1 MRDSGKNEMKTIPND
16 DFYVG
21 YLPEAPAGLGR
32 IAARIT
38 AGILLA
44 GLIAG
49 GLLIFGQPPFAMSR
63 FQYGEYRDY
72 AGVIEEWPYPMLVTD
87 NASFLLVAPGKH
99 GLSDTVKGLQG
110 KHVQLKGSLIER
122 TPDRMIEVVPASI
135 VTGTQPSQMAS
146 QRISDLGSVTL
157 RGEIIDTKC
166 YLGVMNPGEHKVHR
180 DCAVRCISGGV
191 PPAFLARDAAGDAW
205 VLLLVG
211 DDGRALSKEVLPFV
225 AEPLEISGV
234 LVRTGSTPTIKADPA
249 RFRRVT
255 E

>member
-1 MRDSGKNEMKTIPND
+1 MND

-21 YLPEAPAGLGR
+21 YLPKAPAGLGKIVAR
-32 IAARIT
+32 IAA
-38 AGILLA
+38 GVLLA

-49 GLLIFGQPPFAMSR
+49 GLLIFGQPPFATSK
-63 FQYGEYRDY
+63 FGYGEYRDY

-135 VTGTQPSQMAS
+135 AAGAQRSQAAS
-146 QRISDLGSVTL
+146 QRIIDLSPVTL
-157 RGEIIDTKC
+157 RGEIVDTKC

-191 PPAFLARDAAGDAW
+191 PPAFLARDASGDSR

-211 DDGRALSKEVLPFV
+211 EDGRALSREVLPFV
-225 AEPLEISGV
+225 AEPLEISGD
-234 LVRTGSTPTIKADPA
+234 LVRMGSTVTLKASPA
-249 RFRRVT
+249 KFRRIT

>member
-1 MRDSGKNEMKTIPND
+1 MND

-21 YLPEAPAGLGR
+21 YSPKVPAGLGKIVAR
-32 IAARIT
+32 IAAGIVVACLIT
-38 AGILLA
+38 
-44 GLIAG
+44 G
-49 GLLIFGQPPFAMSR
+49 GLLIFGQPPFATSK
-63 FQYGEYRDY
+63 FEYGEYRDY

-99 GLSDTVKGLQG
+99 GLSDTVKGMQG

-122 TPDRMIEVVPASI
+122 TPDRMIEAVPASI
-135 VTGTQPSQMAS
+135 VTGDQPSQMAS
-146 QRISDLGSVTL
+146 QRIIDLGPVTL
-157 RGEIIDTKC
+157 RGEIVDTKC

-191 PPAFLARDAAGDAW
+191 PPAFLVRDASGDSR

-211 DDGRALSKEVLPFV
+211 EDGRALSREVLPFV
-225 AEPLEISGV
+225 AEPLEISGL
-234 LVRTGSTPTIKADPA
+234 LVRTGSTLTLKANPA
-249 RFRRVT
+249 IFRRIA

>member
-1 MRDSGKNEMKTIPND
+1 MND

-21 YLPEAPAGLGR
+21 YLPKAPANLGR
-32 IAARIT
+32 VIARIA

-49 GLLIFGQPPFAMSR
+49 GLLIVGQPPFATSK
-63 FQYGEYRDY
+63 FEYGTYRDY
-72 AGVIEEWPYPMLVTD
+72 AGVIEEWPYPILVTD

-99 GLSDTVKGLQG
+99 GLSDTKGLQG

-122 TPDRMIEVVPASI
+122 IPDRMIEVVPESI
-135 VTGTQPSQMAS
+135 AVRTSPLLAAPS
-146 QRISDLGSVTL
+146 RTIDLGPVTL
-157 RGEIIDTKC
+157 RGEIVDTKC

-191 PPAFLARDAAGDAW
+191 PPAFLARDASGNSR

-211 DDGRALSKEVLPFV
+211 EDGRALSREVLPFV

-234 LVRTGSTPTIKADPA
+234 LVRTGSTLTLKADPA
-249 RFRRVT
+249 RFRRIT

>member
-1 MRDSGKNEMKTIPND
+1 MKTTPND

-21 YLPEAPAGLGR
+21 YLPKAPTSLGR
-32 IAARIT
+32 IAARIA
-38 AGILLA
+38 AGVVLA
-44 GLIAG
+44 GLIGG
-49 GLLIFGQPPFAMSR
+49 GLLIFGQPPFATSK
-63 FQYGEYRDY
+63 FEYGEYRDY
-72 AGVIEEWPYPMLVTD
+72 AGVIEEWPYPILVTN

-99 GLSDTVKGLQG
+99 GLSDTVKGMQG

-122 TPDRMIEVVPASI
+122 IPDRMIEVIPASI
-135 VTGTQPSQMAS
+135 IVGTSPSLATPS
-146 QRISDLGSVTL
+146 RTIDLGPVTL
-157 RGEIIDTKC
+157 RGEIVDTKC

-191 PPAFLARDAAGDAW
+191 PPAFLARDAAGDAR

-211 DDGRALSKEVLPFV
+211 NDSRALSKEVLPFV

-234 LVRTGSTPTIKADPA
+234 LARTGSTLTLKADPA
-249 RFRRVT
+249 RFRRVP

>member
-1 MRDSGKNEMKTIPND
+1 MND

-21 YLPEAPAGLGR
+21 YLPKAPAGLGKIVAQ
-32 IAARIT
+32 IAA
-38 AGILLA
+38 GVLLA

-49 GLLIFGQPPFAMSR
+49 GLLIFGQPPFATSK
-63 FQYGEYRDY
+63 FEFGEYRDY
-72 AGVIEEWPYPMLVTD
+72 AGVMEEWPYPILVTD

-110 KHVQLKGSLIER
+110 KHVQLKGWLIER

-135 VTGTQPSQMAS
+135 AAGAQRSQAAS
-146 QRISDLGSVTL
+146 QRIIDLGPVTL
-157 RGEIIDTKC
+157 RGEIVDTKC

-191 PPAFLARDAAGDAW
+191 PPAFLARDAYGDSR

-211 DDGRALSKEVLPFV
+211 EDGRALSREVLPFV

-234 LVRTGSTPTIKADPA
+234 LVRTGSTLTLKDDPA
-249 RFRRVT
+249 RFQRIT

>member
-1 MRDSGKNEMKTIPND
+1 MKKTPND

-21 YLPEAPAGLGR
+21 YLPKAPARLGKIVAR
-32 IAARIT
+32 IAA
-38 AGILLA
+38 GVLLA

-49 GLLIFGQPPFAMSR
+49 GLLIFGQPRFATSK
-63 FQYGEYRDY
+63 FEYGEYRDY

-135 VTGTQPSQMAS
+135 VVGTSSLLATPSRA
-146 QRISDLGSVTL
+146 IDLGLVTL
-157 RGEIIDTKC
+157 RGEIVDTKC

-191 PPAFLARDAAGDAW
+191 PPAFLARDASGDTR
-205 VLLLVG
+205 VLLLVAE
-211 DDGRALSKEVLPFV
+211 DGRALSRAVLPFV

-234 LVRTGSTPTIKADPA
+234 LVRTGSTLTLKADPA
-249 RFRRVT
+249 RLRRIT

>member
-1 MRDSGKNEMKTIPND
+1 MND

-21 YLPEAPAGLGR
+21 YVPKAPAGLGR
-32 IAARIT
+32 IVARIA
-38 AGILLA
+38 AGIMLI

-49 GLLIFGQPPFAMSR
+49 GLLIFGQPPFAASK
-63 FQYGEYRDY
+63 FEFGEYHDY
-72 AGVIEEWPYPMLVTD
+72 AGVIEEWPYPILVTD

-99 GLSDTVKGLQG
+99 GLSGTVKGLQG

-122 TPDRMIEVVPASI
+122 APDRMIEVAPASI
-135 VTGTQPSQMAS
+135 VVATSPLLATRS
-146 QRISDLGSVTL
+146 RTVDLGPITL
-157 RGEIIDTKC
+157 RGEIVDTKC

-191 PPAFLARDAAGDAW
+191 PPAFLARDASGDAR

-211 DDGRALSKEVLPFV
+211 EDGRALSKEILPFV

-234 LVRTGSTPTIKADPA
+234 LLRTGSTLTLKADPA
-249 RFRRVT
+249 RFRRIT

>member
-1 MRDSGKNEMKTIPND
+1 MND

-21 YLPEAPAGLGR
+21 YLPKAPAGLGKIVAR
-32 IAARIT
+32 IAA
-38 AGILLA
+38 GVLLA

-49 GLLIFGQPPFAMSR
+49 GLLIFGQPPFATGK
-63 FQYGEYRDY
+63 FEYGEYRDY

-110 KHVQLKGSLIER
+110 KHVQLKGTLIER
-122 TPDRMIEVVPASI
+122 MPNRMIEVVPESI
-135 VTGTQPSQMAS
+135 AVGTSPLLATPSRM
-146 QRISDLGSVTL
+146 IDLGPVTL
-157 RGEIIDTKC
+157 RGEIVDTKC

-191 PPAFLARDAAGDAW
+191 PPAFLARDASGDSR

-211 DDGRALSKEVLPFV
+211 EDGRALSREVLPFV
-225 AEPLEISGV
+225 AEPLEISGD
-234 LVRTGSTPTIKADPA
+234 LVRMGSTVTLKASPA
-249 RFRRVT
+249 KFRRIT

>member
-1 MRDSGKNEMKTIPND
+1 MKTTPND

-21 YLPEAPAGLGR
+21 YLPKAPARLGKIVAR
-32 IAARIT
+32 IAA
-38 AGILLA
+38 GVLLA

-49 GLLIFGQPPFAMSR
+49 GLLIFGQPRFATSK
-63 FQYGEYRDY
+63 FEYGEYRDY

-110 KHVQLKGSLIER
+110 KNVQLKGSLIER

-135 VTGTQPSQMAS
+135 VVGTSSLLATPSRA
-146 QRISDLGSVTL
+146 IDLGLVTL
-157 RGEIIDTKC
+157 RGEIVDTKC

-191 PPAFLARDAAGDAW
+191 PPAFLARDASGDTR
-205 VLLLVG
+205 VLLLVAE
-211 DDGRALSKEVLPFV
+211 DGRALSRAVLPFV

-234 LVRTGSTPTIKADPA
+234 LVRTGSTLTLKADPA
-249 RFRRVT
+249 RFRRIT

>member
-1 MRDSGKNEMKTIPND
+1 MND

-21 YLPEAPAGLGR
+21 YVSKAPAGLGR

-63 FQYGEYRDY
+63 FEYGEYRDY

-122 TPDRMIEVVPASI
+122 TPDRMIEVGPASI
-135 VTGTQPSQMAS
+135 VVGTSSLLATPSRA
-146 QRISDLGSVTL
+146 IDLGLVTL
-157 RGEIIDTKC
+157 RGEIVDTKC

-191 PPAFLARDAAGDAW
+191 PPAFLARDASGDRR
-205 VLLLVG
+205 VLLLVAE
-211 DDGRALSKEVLPFV
+211 DGRALSRAVLPFV

-234 LVRTGSTPTIKADPA
+234 LVRTGSTLTLKADPA
-249 RFRRVT
+249 RFRRIT

>member
-1 MRDSGKNEMKTIPND
+1 MND

-21 YLPEAPAGLGR
+21 YLPKAPAGLGKIVAR
-32 IAARIT
+32 IAA
-38 AGILLA
+38 GVLLA

-49 GLLIFGQPPFAMSR
+49 GLLIFGQPPFATSK
-63 FQYGEYRDY
+63 FEYGEYRDY

-99 GLSDTVKGLQG
+99 GLSDNVKGMQG

-122 TPDRMIEVVPASI
+122 PPDRMIEVVPVSI
-135 VTGTQPSQMAS
+135 AAGAQRSQAAS
-146 QRISDLGSVTL
+146 QRIIDLGPVTL
-157 RGEIIDTKC
+157 RGEVVDTKC

-191 PPAFLARDAAGDAW
+191 PPAFLARDASGDSR

-211 DDGRALSKEVLPFV
+211 EDGRALSLEVLPFV

-234 LVRTGSTPTIKADPA
+234 LVQTGSTLTLKADPA
-249 RFRRVT
+249 RFRRIT

>member
-1 MRDSGKNEMKTIPND
+1 MND

-21 YLPEAPAGLGR
+21 YLPKAPAGLGKIVAR
-32 IAARIT
+32 IAA
-38 AGILLA
+38 GVLLA

-49 GLLIFGQPPFAMSR
+49 GLLIFGQPPFATSK
-63 FQYGEYRDY
+63 FEYGEYRDY

-99 GLSDTVKGLQG
+99 GLSDTVKGMQG

-135 VTGTQPSQMAS
+135 AAGAQPSQAS
-146 QRISDLGSVTL
+146 QRIIDLGPVTL
-157 RGEIIDTKC
+157 RGEIVDTKC

-191 PPAFLARDAAGDAW
+191 PPAFLARDASGDSR
-205 VLLLVG
+205 VLLLAG
-211 DDGRALSKEVLPFV
+211 EDGRALSREVLPFV

-234 LVRTGSTPTIKADPA
+234 LVRTGSALTLKADPA
-249 RFRRVT
+249 RFRRIT

>member
-1 MRDSGKNEMKTIPND
+1 MND

-21 YLPEAPAGLGR
+21 YLPKAPAGLGKIVAR
-32 IAARIT
+32 IAA
-38 AGILLA
+38 GVLLA

-49 GLLIFGQPPFAMSR
+49 GLLIFGQPPFATGK
-63 FQYGEYRDY
+63 FEYGEYRDY

-99 GLSDTVKGLQG
+99 GLSDTVKGMQG

-135 VTGTQPSQMAS
+135 AAGAQPSQAS
-146 QRISDLGSVTL
+146 QRIIDLGPVTL
-157 RGEIIDTKC
+157 RGEIVDTKC

-191 PPAFLARDAAGDAW
+191 PPAFLARDASGDSR
-205 VLLLVG
+205 VLLLAG
-211 DDGRALSKEVLPFV
+211 EDGRALSREVLPFV

-234 LVRTGSTPTIKADPA
+234 LVRTGSALTLKADPA
-249 RFRRVT
+249 RFRRIT

>member
-1 MRDSGKNEMKTIPND
+1 MND

-21 YLPEAPAGLGR
+21 YLPKAPAGLGK
-32 IAARIT
+32 IVARIV

-49 GLLIFGQPPFAMSR
+49 GLLIFGQPPFATSK
-63 FQYGEYRDY
+63 FEYGDYRDY
-72 AGVIEEWPYPMLVTD
+72 SGIIEEWPYPILVTD
-87 NASFLLVAPGKH
+87 TASFLLVAPGKH
-99 GLSDTVKGLQG
+99 GLSDTVTGLQG

-135 VTGTQPSQMAS
+135 VVGTSPLLAAPS
-146 QRISDLGSVTL
+146 RTIDLGPVTL
-157 RGEIIDTKC
+157 RGEIVDTKC
-166 YLGVMNPGEHKVHR
+166 YLGVMNPGEGKVHR

-191 PPAFLARDAAGDAW
+191 PPAFLARDASGDSR

-211 DDGRALSKEVLPFV
+211 EDGRALSREVLPFL

-234 LVRTGSTPTIKADPA
+234 LVRTGSTLTLKAEPA
-249 RFRRVT
+249 RFQRIT

>member
-1 MRDSGKNEMKTIPND
+1 MND

-21 YLPEAPAGLGR
+21 YVPKAPAGLGKIVAR
-32 IAARIT
+32 IAA
-38 AGILLA
+38 GVLLA

-49 GLLIFGQPPFAMSR
+49 GLLIFGQPPFATSK
-63 FQYGEYRDY
+63 FEYGEYRDY
-72 AGVIEEWPYPMLVTD
+72 AGVIEEWPYAMLVTD

-135 VTGTQPSQMAS
+135 AVGAQRSQAAS
-146 QRISDLGSVTL
+146 QRMIDLGPVTL
-157 RGEIIDTKC
+157 RGEIVDTKC

-191 PPAFLARDAAGDAW
+191 PPAFLARDASGDSR
-205 VLLLVG
+205 VLLLAG
-211 DDGRALSKEVLPFV
+211 EDGRALSKEVLPFV
-225 AEPLEISGV
+225 AEPLEISGD
-234 LVRTGSTPTIKADPA
+234 LIRMGSTLTLKASPA
-249 RFRRVT
+249 QFRRIV

>member
-1 MRDSGKNEMKTIPND
+1 MND

-21 YLPEAPAGLGR
+21 YVPKAPAGLGKIVAR
-32 IAARIT
+32 IAA
-38 AGILLA
+38 GVLLA

-49 GLLIFGQPPFAMSR
+49 GLLIFGQPPFATSK
-63 FQYGEYRDY
+63 FEYGEYHDY

-99 GLSDTVKGLQG
+99 GLSDTVKGMQG

-122 TPDRMIEVVPASI
+122 TPDRMIEVAPASI
-135 VTGTQPSQMAS
+135 AAGARRSPAAS
-146 QRISDLGSVTL
+146 QRIIDLGPVTL
-157 RGEIIDTKC
+157 RGEIVDTKC

-191 PPAFLARDAAGDAW
+191 PPAFLARDASGDSR
-205 VLLLVG
+205 VLLLAG
-211 DDGRALSKEVLPFV
+211 EDGRALSRKVLPFV

-234 LVRTGSTPTIKADPA
+234 LVRTGPTLTLKADPA
-249 RFRRVT
+249 RFLRIT

>member
-1 MRDSGKNEMKTIPND
+1 MPND

-21 YLPEAPAGLGR
+21 YLPKAPAELGK
-32 IAARIT
+32 IVARIT

-49 GLLIFGQPPFAMSR
+49 GLLILGQPPFATSK
-63 FQYGEYRDY
+63 FEYGEYRDY
-72 AGVIEEWPYPMLVTD
+72 AGVIEEWPYPLLVTD

-99 GLSDTVKGLQG
+99 GLSDTVKGMQG

-122 TPDRMIEVVPASI
+122 TSDRMIEVVPASI
-135 VTGTQPSQMAS
+135 AVGTQRSQAAS
-146 QRISDLGSVTL
+146 QRIIDLGSVTL
-157 RGEIIDTKC
+157 RGEIVDTKC
-166 YLGVMNPGEHKVHR
+166 YLGVMNPGERKVHR

-191 PPAFLARDAAGDAW
+191 PPAFLARDASGDSR
-205 VLLLVG
+205 VLLLVAE
-211 DDGRALSKEVLPFV
+211 DGHPLSWEVLPFV

-234 LVRTGSTPTIKADPA
+234 LVRTGSTVTLKADPA
-249 RFRRVT
+249 RFRRIA